1 MVDKEMIKKMQ
12 DLGIESDKI
21 LALLLDAPEEVQQPQ
36 AGNPK
41 PEEKQPDPEPAK
53 QETGN
58 SDAVLAAIEKLT
70 GTIAAAN
77 IHRMGGAGA
86 PKETASDILAKVI
99 MNKPKEEE

>member
-1 MVDKEMIKKMQ
+1 MIDRNMIKKMQ

-21 LALLLDAPEEVQQPQ
+21 LALLLDAPDVQQPPDGDQ
-36 AGNPK
+36 K

-86 PKETASDILAKVI
+86 PRETASDILAKVI